1 MRGVLVD
8 TNAWL
13 RYLLRDNDI
22 QYKEMSLLMKKMKK
36 GEVEL
41 ILANEVVLEICYVLK
56 SFYKIDKEKISKE
69 LSNLVLV
76 KGIVANSIWKAV
88 LPIYSQKN
96 LSLLDILMKCL
107 ASSNGWELFTFDK
120 KLKTP
125 RSTPP
130 CSSTNIPPLI

>member
-1 MRGVLVD
+1 MRRVLVD
-8 TNAWL
+8 TNAWP
-13 RYLLRDNDI
+13 RYLLCDNDI
-22 QYKEMSLLMKKMKK
+22 QYKEMGLLMKKMKK

-41 ILANEVVLEICYVLK
+41 ILTNEVVLEICYVLK

-96 LSLLDILMKCL
+96 LSLLDILLKCL

-120 KLKTP
+120 KLKEG
-125 RSTPP
+125 
-130 CSSTNIPPLI
+130 IGA